1 MAVSMAVTAAVI
13 GLYGYSLEQSYIV
26 ELKTLRSDYEKRV
39 MGELTLA
46 VTGMGEEGLSW
57 HTVNSLH
64 RMLADGYSAYGESG
78 VISIDGKPV
87 TDSSESAF
95 VQIWYY
101 GHLEVYRIRD
111 INDLSG
117 FDEWY
122 EGFLE
127 ARGLTF
133 RTSEYACMLNSVYID
148 RENGIFIPCRVDVY
162 EREWIETDT
171 GTEVVRSVDVDD
183 PIGDMLD
190 SYECSPE
197 NTDGFEFYD
206 IPDGHVQYSNIV
218 HYGDRRDGT
227 SAAQPPEY
235 GGIIDSMVVCDSNG
249 DLHTCNIKWYEPD
262 SVVTPGIGKTF
273 GMLPYVLAM
282 AAAAA
287 AALVFSYLSYA
298 RAKSVYDMYE
308 YRRKMTDAL
317 AHDLKTPLSVI
328 SAYAENL
335 REDVNSGKRTYYSD
349 RIIES
354 VGNMNRL
361 IDNTLSFSK
370 ITGGKLRLKTERL
383 DIGALAREICEE
395 QTELFERRQIT
406 VLPDVKVRFI
416 RECDR
421 ELMRQALSNLIA
433 NVAFHAEEGTV
444 ASVTSSEDSLVIENR
459 TDDTITDV
467 SRLCEPFVKGDAS
480 RGDKGSGLGLAV
492 AKEDLEA
499 MGFKL
504 SIECIDGTFRVRIHK
519 G

>member
-1 MAVSMAVTAAVI
+1 MRKTVRKPSFIKRFIPAMAVSMAVTAAVI

-190 SYECSPE
+190 S
-197 NTDGFEFYD
+197 
-206 IPDGHVQYSNIV
+206 
-218 HYGDRRDGT
+218 
-227 SAAQPPEY
+227 
-235 GGIIDSMVVCDSNG
+235 
-249 DLHTCNIKWYEPD
+249 
-262 SVVTPGIGKTF
+262 
-273 GMLPYVLAM
+273 
-282 AAAAA
+282 
-287 AALVFSYLSYA
+287 
-298 RAKSVYDMYE
+298 
-308 YRRKMTDAL
+308 
-317 AHDLKTPLSVI
+317 
-328 SAYAENL
+328 
-335 REDVNSGKRTYYSD
+335 
-349 RIIES
+349 
-354 VGNMNRL
+354 
-361 IDNTLSFSK
+361 
-370 ITGGKLRLKTERL
+370 
-383 DIGALAREICEE
+383 
-395 QTELFERRQIT
+395 
-406 VLPDVKVRFI
+406 
-416 RECDR
+416 
-421 ELMRQALSNLIA
+421 
-433 NVAFHAEEGTV
+433 
-444 ASVTSSEDSLVIENR
+444 
-459 TDDTITDV
+459 
-467 SRLCEPFVKGDAS
+467 
-480 RGDKGSGLGLAV
+480 
-492 AKEDLEA
+492 
-499 MGFKL
+499 
-504 SIECIDGTFRVRIHK
+504 
-519 G
+519 